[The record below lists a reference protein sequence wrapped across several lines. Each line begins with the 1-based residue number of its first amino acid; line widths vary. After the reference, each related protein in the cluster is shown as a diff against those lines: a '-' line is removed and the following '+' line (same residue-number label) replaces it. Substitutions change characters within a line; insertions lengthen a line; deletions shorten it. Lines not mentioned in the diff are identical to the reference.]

1 MKILYYIHAL
11 YVGGAETLITN
22 YLLRLREMGNDVVLV
37 VNQEEDSFL
46 AKALTEKEI
55 KIIPLNAACRTKAQ
69 RYLRLG
75 LRKIF
80 GYRKTWK
87 KIYCEEKPDIVHIHT
102 FLDAFE
108 MGGMDP
114 QKVFFSFHTKV
125 ERALS
130 LSGKKNLRKLQKYTK
145 LGMNFT
151 ALSRS
156 MVSDLEEKIQ
166 AKNIFYIPNGVD
178 LQKIRSARYSKNAFL
193 QEHGLPA
200 DAFIVGHVGRF
211 HPVKNHEKLFRVF
224 CEVHKKRPH
233 ARLLLV
239 GSGSPE
245 EVAHVKN
252 LLAKHGLSD
261 AVLMLGI
268 RPDATAIMSVFDAF
282 VLPSFSEGFPLV
294 MLEAQA
300 QGVRCVASTAV
311 PAEVICENCV
321 SLDIKDS
328 DEAWANAILA
338 ERFPASRNKVEQFD
352 IALITKKLSDLYH
365 SVTAEN
371 GQRS

>member
-22 YLLRLREMGNDVVLV
+22 YLLRLREMGNDVVLI

-69 RYLRLG
+69 RYLKLG

-80 GYRKTWK
+80 GYSKTWK
-87 KIYCEEKPDIVHIHT
+87 KIYCEEKPDVVHIHT

-114 QKVFFSFHTKV
+114 KKVFFSFHTKV
-125 ERALS
+125 GRALS
-130 LSGKKNLRKLQKYTK
+130 LSGKKNLRKLQKYTRM
-145 LGMNFT
+145 GMNFT
-151 ALSRS
+151 ALSQA
-156 MVSDLEEKIQ
+156 MVSDLKEKIQ

-193 QEHGLPA
+193 QENGLPA

-211 HPVKNHEKLFRVF
+211 HPVKNHEKLFSVF
-224 CEVHKKRPH
+224 QEIYKRQPN
-233 ARLLLV
+233 ARLILV
-239 GSGSPE
+239 GSGSPQE
-245 EVAHVKN
+245 IAHIEALKE
-252 LLAKHGLSD
+252 KYGLST
-261 AVLMLGI
+261 VTLMLGV

-311 PAEVICENCV
+311 PAEVICENCT
-321 SLDIKDS
+321 SLDIQDS

-338 ERFPASRNKVEQFD
+338 ESFPTSGNKVEQFD
-352 IALITKKLSDLYH
+352 ITLITKKLSDLYQ
-365 SVTAEN
+365 SVTAES